1 MVEVLEMHTCDHNSH
16 LVFVVSGCK
25 RTPKAELIKMD
36 IVKKVQHYWKAFLLW
51 NIYCIFVILQ
61 GVSS

>member
-1 MVEVLEMHTCDHNSH
+1 MVEVFEMHTCDHNFH

-51 NIYCIFVILQ
+51 NINCIFVILQ

>member
-1 MVEVLEMHTCDHNSH
+1 MVVLLEMHTCDHNSH

-36 IVKKVQHYWKAFLLW
+36 IVKKVQHYWKAFLL
-51 NIYCIFVILQ
+51 
-61 GVSS
+61 